1 MGSETSLLR
10 LPTNLWTFSGFVL
23 ALNIWSLPRRYARGT
38 RVESER
44 TPRWRM
50 HRLCHLRDCSLAA
63 DRDKS
68 IHGAAMVHCPRP
80 LNSSLWKWES
90 GESVRRAA
98 VSDSRWPHRLQP
110 ARLLCPWDS
119 PGKHIGASSHSLL
132 QGTFPTQGLN
142 PGLPHCMQILSC
154 LSHHGSPRTWD
165 EVLKGAPGCAEWGPT
180 REAQRRARVQVAGR
194 AVWQEAR
201 SRAGGEGQVGK
212 SQVDFRLDVWLCWGP
227 AGSWWHHLEPG
238 LLRFSQTGRRNLCT
252 FVLAF
257 IHLWHPPRLH
267 LSYSTTICFSKSCS
281 VPAFLGS
288 LSCWSWPPALTSV
301 ASPLGFLGAPSLSC
315 CCVPSGYT
323 IGFACSAPSCLSA
336 TGSHLPVNLSV
347 SASEHVTMGTKLS
360 LSTEERAGTW

>member
-1 MGSETSLLR
+1 MLGAQGWSQRGHQDEECIGSAISETAVWRLTETNQFTGLPWCTVQDHWTALSGSENLGKVSGAQPC
-10 LPTNLWTFSGFVL
+10 PTPGDPMDCSPPGSSAHGILQASILERVAIPFSRGP
-23 ALNIWSLPRRYARGT
+23 SLPRGWTVVFHIACRFFPVWATLEAQGPGT
-38 RVESER
+38 RFWKVLPDVLSEV
-44 TPRWRM
+44 PRG
-50 HRLCHLRDCSLAA
+50 RLREEP
-63 DRDKS
+63 
-68 IHGAAMVHCPRP
+68 G
-80 LNSSLWKWES
+80 
-90 GESVRRAA
+90 
-98 VSDSRWPHRLQP
+98 SRWQGGQCGRK
-110 ARLLCPWDS
+110 
-119 PGKHIGASSHSLL
+119 PG
-132 QGTFPTQGLN
+132 
-142 PGLPHCMQILSC
+142 
-154 LSHHGSPRTWD
+154 
-165 EVLKGAPGCAEWGPT
+165 AEP
-180 REAQRRARVQVAGR
+180 
-194 AVWQEAR
+194 
-201 SRAGGEGQVGK
+201 GGEGQVGK

-238 LLRFSQTGRRNLCT
+238 LLRFSQTGCRNLCT

-281 VPAFLGS
+281 VPALLGS

-336 TGSHLPVNLSV
+336 TGPHLPVNLSV